1 MEVNVQL
8 SSERF
13 REEWERLK
21 KAKGNI
27 SVEKILES
35 YVKDKEFPREYISRF
50 KSGDKKLRDDDL
62 KIFSELFGIR
72 KEYLA
77 GIDDYRTE
85 IDKKRDEQK
94 KKDIFESF
102 HKMLIALGYAELEM
116 KESDYNITF
125 PENTKLFIE
134 ALNTDTSD
142 AGLSDLEVVRRRLK
156 NNEIHLF
163 LNVKEN
169 KWVLVP
175 KNDYY
180 LLLQEVID
188 FINFKLSKLFFNAE
202 EVPSMLRPDGTIPLG
217 LHNYLPLIGGKYMD
231 VQLGYVPNGSLT
243 KEAIGEK
250 IKITMHKQIK

>member
-77 GIDDYRTE
+77 GIDDYRTN
-85 IDKKRDEQK
+85 
-94 KKDIFESF
+94 S
-102 HKMLIALGYAELEM
+102 A
-116 KESDYNITF
+116 
-125 PENTKLFIE
+125 
-134 ALNTDTSD
+134 
-142 AGLSDLEVVRRRLK
+142 
-156 NNEIHLF
+156 
-163 LNVKEN
+163 
-169 KWVLVP
+169 
-175 KNDYY
+175 
-180 LLLQEVID
+180 
-188 FINFKLSKLFFNAE
+188 
-202 EVPSMLRPDGTIPLG
+202 
-217 LHNYLPLIGGKYMD
+217 
-231 VQLGYVPNGSLT
+231 
-243 KEAIGEK
+243 
-250 IKITMHKQIK
+250 